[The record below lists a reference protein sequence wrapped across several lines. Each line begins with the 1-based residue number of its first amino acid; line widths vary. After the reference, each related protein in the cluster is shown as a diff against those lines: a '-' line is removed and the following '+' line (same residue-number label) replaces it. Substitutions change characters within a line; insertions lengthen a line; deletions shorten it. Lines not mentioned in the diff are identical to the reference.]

1 MYGHFYFI
9 HVDIPNRM
17 QLSVRCIHG
26 NGRTWNLGGNG
37 CRLAVQSGLFRNK
50 IFPGKLAETGICIK
64 MKNVFRYE
72 SIVNTEMLFYNK
84 NLFRRT

>member
-1 MYGHFYFI
+1 
-9 HVDIPNRM
+9 
-17 QLSVRCIHG
+17 
-26 NGRTWNLGGNG
+26 
-37 CRLAVQSGLFRNK
+37 LFRNK

-72 SIVNTEMLFYNK
+72 SIVNTEMLFYNI